1 MKIKS
6 LSDLGNIYADIASSA
21 EEIPAS
27 VVTERSEQVL
37 NTDVS
42 QYLKEEKQVK
52 PNSPLGGGPGTK
64 GDISPL
70 MKKTGPE
77 GLKGNN
83 FQKVSKV
90 QDPASDPKEMKDQEE
105 DKESAED
112 KKNAHEAETA
122 ENTTSQ
128 EKVRESAQENNKY
141 NYKPKFTMSKPK
153 FDQLYEE
160 AIKSIP
166 FNEDAD
172 MQASDAMGADAG
184 VASADDAAADAPE
197 MGAEEESEECTITMP
212 KEMAQKLCDM
222 LKAVCDTDDS
232 MGADD
237 TDMMQDGMM
246 HDADQHHDDVKKEAV
261 SQPEPKEEKGNNA
274 SLQGKNNKVG
284 DLHKAGGTADKGSLK
299 NQPEPK
305 EEKGNNAS
313 LQGKNN
319 KVGSGTVASTGK
331 KMFE

>member
-6 LSDLGNIYADIASSA
+6 LSELGNIYAGIAASA

-27 VVTERSEQVL
+27 VVTERTEQIL

-64 GDISPL
+64 GNISPL

-83 FQKVSKV
+83 FEKVSKI
-90 QDPASDPKEMKDQEE
+90 QDPASDPKEMKDQDE
-105 DKESAED
+105 DKESDED

-128 EKVRESAQENNKY
+128 EKVRESAQESNKY

-172 MQASDAMGADAG
+172 MYEADAMGDDAG

-197 MGAEEESEECTITMP
+197 MGAEEESQDVTITLP
-212 KEMAQKLCDM
+212 KELAQKLHDILM
-222 LKAVCDTDDS
+222 SSLGVSVDD
-232 MGADD
+232 GEGEEYVGGDEPGE
-237 TDMMQDGMM
+237 TPVG
-246 HDADQHHDDVKKEAV
+246 EAV

-305 EEKGNNAS
+305 EEKGNNHA
-313 LQGKNN
+313 LQGKSN
-319 KVGSGTVASTGK
+319 KVGSGTVATAGK

>member
-6 LSDLGNIYADIASSA
+6 LSDLGNIYVGIASSA

-27 VVTERSEQVL
+27 VVTERSEHIL

-166 FNEDAD
+166 FNEEAD
-172 MQASDAMGADAG
+172 GMYEADAMSADAG

-197 MGAEEESEECTITMP
+197 MGSEEESQDVTITLP
-212 KEMAQKLCDM
+212 KELAQKLHDLLMSSLGVSVDGGEGEETMGEEDM
-222 LKAVCDTDDS
+222 GEAPV
-232 MGADD
+232 G
-237 TDMMQDGMM
+237 
-246 HDADQHHDDVKKEAV
+246 EAV

-274 SLQGKNNKVG
+274 ALQGKNNKVG
-284 DLHKAGGTADKGSLK
+284 DLHKAGGTAEKGSLK
-299 NQPEPK
+299 SQPEPK

-319 KVGSGTVASTGK
+319 KVGSGTVATAGK